1 MEPMRI
7 GFAAIYSWRPHVE
20 HLYFLAQLAQKAGH
34 ESHFLACDGDLPSCY
49 TRELRGRARWREC
62 LQCRAGSIRS
72 YTGRRVDSIGA
83 RARKAPLV
91 NLGQAAYDWAYS
103 SASTLGRF
111 ESDADYDGA
120 EFRDTQARLAPAV
133 ARSYAAAS
141 EWIRANE
148 LDAVCL
154 FNGRMDVTR
163 AIAEASRAADIRFV
177 SLERTWFGDGLQLLP
192 DESCL
197 GLRSVHSM
205 VAQWRD
211 RPLTSKQA
219 LMAVSHVAQRFTRTN
234 VREWRAYN
242 QQARAITWPGGNAPR
257 KILLLPSS
265 GNEVRGQMDWKSQWP
280 EPTAAYDALL
290 AHLDAAPGEVVL
302 RCHPNWAEKI
312 GKCGG
317 ERAERYY
324 TDWARHRGIPCIPS
338 ADSAGTTNL
347 IEQCDAIVV
356 AGGSAA
362 LEAGILG
369 KQVIGS
375 APSPYQEAGFRD
387 PAYTAA
393 QVSSLRLHAE
403 LERDRRES
411 LSRDISRRTL
421 RFLYTVA
428 HRIPQYTSFVRAE
441 TTTKYWYD
449 LSADPQRFINLLT
462 TGNLRADDDTFTE
475 TTDGEDEV
483 LDLVRKREWGA
494 LRYVQG
500 NGGNRGRVNR
510 RPLFRYID
518 WISDRKPVGDR

>member
-1 MEPMRI
+1 MRI

-20 HLYFLAQLAQKAGH
+20 HLYFLAQLVQKAGH
-34 ESHFLACDGDLPSCY
+34 EPHFLVCDGDLPSCY
-49 TRELRGRARWREC
+49 TRELRGRAAWREC
-62 LQCRAGSIRS
+62 LQCRLGSIRS
-72 YTGRRVDSIGA
+72 YTGRRVDSIGEQT
-83 RARKAPLV
+83 RKARPADI
-91 NLGQAAYDWAYS
+91 GQAAYDWAYS

-111 ESDADYDGA
+111 ESDADYDCA

-133 ARSYAAAS
+133 AKSYAAAR
-141 EWIRANE
+141 EWIHANK
-148 LDAVCL
+148 LDAVCV
-154 FNGRMDVTR
+154 FNARMDATR
-163 AIAEASRAADIRFV
+163 AIAEASRAANIRFV

-192 DESCL
+192 DENCL

-211 RPLTSKQA
+211 RPLTRQQA
-219 LMAVSHVAQRFTRTN
+219 FMAVSLVAQRFTRTN

-242 QQARAITWPGGNAPR
+242 QQARAIAWPGGSAPR

-265 GNEVRGQMDWKSQWP
+265 GNEVRGQADWKSLWP

-290 AHLDAAPGEVVL
+290 AHLGVAPGEAVL

-324 TDWARHRGIPCIPS
+324 ADWARRRGVPCISS
-338 ADSAGTTNL
+338 ADSASTTNL

-369 KQVIGS
+369 KQVIGT

-387 PAYTAA
+387 PAYDAA
-393 QVSSLRLHAE
+393 QVSSLRLHVQ
-403 LERDRRES
+403 REQREP

-421 RFLYTVA
+421 RFLYTA
-428 HRIPQYTSFVRAE
+428 AYRIPQYTRFVRAE

-449 LSADPQRFINLLT
+449 LSADPQRFVNMLT
-462 TGNLRADDDTFTE
+462 MGTLRADDDTFME

-483 LDLVRKREWGA
+483 LALVRRGEWVA
-494 LRYVQG
+494 LRRPQVID
-500 NGGNRGRVNR
+500 GNRGRLNR
-510 RPLFRYID
+510 RPLFRYVD